1 MIRAGEVTRYKRQLA
16 LSAVCSMA
24 MGWRGREIG
33 RPWEAPEVEVIE
45 LVDDFEG
52 EKERRD
58 GAVVWV

>member
-1 MIRAGEVTRYKRQLA
+1 
-16 LSAVCSMA
+16 MA
-24 MGWRGREIG
+24 MGWHGREIG